1 MYESVAQAHRAAPSG
16 DEDVRK
22 CRSSVPCCTLGRR
35 KSTKVLPKRAVLHP
49 RATKKCE
56 SVAQES
62 RAAPLG
68 DDKVRKCCPR
78 EPCCTLGR
86 RKSAKVLPK
95 RAVLHPRATKMYES
109 VAQESRAAPS
119 GDEDVRKCRPS
130 VPCCTLGRRKSA
142 KVLPKRA
149 VLHPWATIKH
159 ESVAQESRAALLG
172 DDKCG
177 FRCRRVSFIHT
188 SFCPAPLGNGKARK
202 SRLTVPRV
210 TFGCGTVRRHRSRRA
225 RHRPLLLSLEGFR
238 GSVAWSCGH
247 YIGHYIRHIRLIFG
261 NFYYFCPDACHDD
274 TSRAGD
280 ARLERDTDR
289 KGDRWSP
296 SYLPRHR

>member
-1 MYESVAQAHRAAPSG
+1 MSLKDVPVRARLWAPDRSLPRFLGRLLLFLSDSTLTSFCPVPSG
-16 DEDVRK
+16 GGNARR
-22 CRSSVPCCTLGRR
+22 CRSSVPCCALGRR
-35 KSTKVLPKRAVLHP
+35 RCTKVLPKRAALHP
-49 RATKKCE
+49 RAMKKC
-56 SVAQES
+56 
-62 RAAPLG
+62 
-68 DDKVRKCCPR
+68 
-78 EPCCTLGR
+78 
-86 RKSAKVLPK
+86 
-95 RAVLHPRATKMYES
+95 ES

-177 FRCRRVSFIHT
+177 FRRRRVPFIHT

-225 RHRPLLLSLEGFR
+225 RRRPLLLSLEGFR
-238 GSVAWSCGH
+238 GGGRMVVRPLYRPLYPAYSFDIWKFLLFLS
-247 YIGHYIRHIRLIFG
+247 
-261 NFYYFCPDACHDD
+261 
-274 TSRAGD
+274 
-280 ARLERDTDR
+280 
-289 KGDRWSP
+289 
-296 SYLPRHR
+296 

>member
-1 MYESVAQAHRAAPSG
+1 MSLKDVPVRARLWAPDRSLPRFFGETSSFFVRFNLTSFAQYLRAVETRGGVAQACRATPSG
-16 DEDVRK
+16 DED
-22 CRSSVPCCTLGRR
+22 
-35 KSTKVLPKRAVLHP
+35 
-49 RATKKCE
+49 
-56 SVAQES
+56 
-62 RAAPLG
+62 
-68 DDKVRKCCPR
+68 VRKCCPR

-86 RKSAKVLPK
+86 RRCTKVLPK

-119 GDEDVRKCRPS
+119 GDDKVRKCCPRE
-130 VPCCTLGRRKSA
+130 PCCTLGRRRCT

-149 VLHPWATIKH
+149 VLHPRATKMY

-225 RHRPLLLSLEGFR
+225 RRRPLLLSLEGFR
-238 GSVAWSCGH
+238 GVGRMVVRPLYPAYSFDIWKFLLFLS
-247 YIGHYIRHIRLIFG
+247 
-261 NFYYFCPDACHDD
+261 
-274 TSRAGD
+274 
-280 ARLERDTDR
+280 
-289 KGDRWSP
+289 
-296 SYLPRHR
+296 

>member
-1 MYESVAQAHRAAPSG
+1 M
-16 DEDVRK
+16 
-22 CRSSVPCCTLGRR
+22 
-35 KSTKVLPKRAVLHP
+35 LHP

-289 KGDRWSP
+289 RGDRWSP

>member
-1 MYESVAQAHRAAPSG
+1 MGTLLKSPSFLGDFFFFCQIQPYVFCPIPSG
-16 DEDVRK
+16 GGNARR
-22 CRSSVPCCTLGRR
+22 CRPSVPCCTLGRR
-35 KSTKVLPKRAVLHP
+35 RCTKVLPKRAALHP
-49 RATKKCE
+49 RAMKKC
-56 SVAQES
+56 
-62 RAAPLG
+62 
-68 DDKVRKCCPR
+68 
-78 EPCCTLGR
+78 
-86 RKSAKVLPK
+86 
-95 RAVLHPRATKMYES
+95 ES

-177 FRCRRVSFIHT
+177 FRRRRVPFIHT

-225 RHRPLLLSLEGFR
+225 RRRPLLLSLEGFR
-238 GSVAWSCGH
+238 GGAVAWSCGH

-261 NFYYFCPDACHDD
+261 NFYYFCPEACHTASHPVPVTQGRSGIQTERVTDGRQVIYQSIAELIGL
-274 TSRAGD
+274 T
-280 ARLERDTDR
+280 RL
-289 KGDRWSP
+289 
-296 SYLPRHR
+296 

>member
-1 MYESVAQAHRAAPSG
+1 MYESVAQACRAAPSG
-16 DEDVRK
+16 DEKVRK
-22 CRSSVPCCTLGRR
+22 CRPSVPCCTLGRR
-35 KSTKVLPKRAVLHP
+35 RCTKVSPKRAVLHPRATISVVFVAEGFPSSIRHSALHP

-62 RAAPLG
+62 RAAPSG
-68 DDKVRKCCPR
+68 DEDVRKCR
-78 EPCCTLGR
+78 SSVPCCTLGR

-109 VAQESRAAPS
+109 VAQA
-119 GDEDVRKCRPS
+119 C
-130 VPCCTLGRRKSA
+130 
-142 KVLPKRA
+142 
-149 VLHPWATIKH
+149 
-159 ESVAQESRAALLG
+159 RAALLG
-172 DDKCG
+172 DDKCV

-225 RHRPLLLSLEGFR
+225 RCRPLLLSLEGFR

-261 NFYYFCPDACHDD
+261 NFYYFCPDVCHT
-274 TSRAGD
+274 TSRPVPVTQGRSWIQTERVTGGRQVIYQGIAELIGLT
-280 ARLERDTDR
+280 RL
-289 KGDRWSP
+289 
-296 SYLPRHR
+296 